1 LRDLLRCFEFKQ
13 IKALGA
19 NQGIHWI
26 VIMLSTFTHLE
37 GFVPAGLTLL
47 PVVTG
52 KRSIDKCRIR
62 KPEIRLRL
70 QVTIAPIASGKIRAL
85 TKQSRRPFFMI
96 LDAISASS
104 KIGQAIQEMSQ

>member
-1 LRDLLRCFEFKQ
+1 
-13 IKALGA
+13 
-19 NQGIHWI
+19 
-26 VIMLSTFTHLE
+26 MLSTFTQLD
-37 GFVPAGLTLL
+37 GFVLADMTIT

-52 KRSIDKCRIR
+52 KHSIDKCRIR
-62 KPEIRLRL
+62 KPESRLRL
-70 QVTIAPIASGKIRAL
+70 QVTIAPITRGKIRAL